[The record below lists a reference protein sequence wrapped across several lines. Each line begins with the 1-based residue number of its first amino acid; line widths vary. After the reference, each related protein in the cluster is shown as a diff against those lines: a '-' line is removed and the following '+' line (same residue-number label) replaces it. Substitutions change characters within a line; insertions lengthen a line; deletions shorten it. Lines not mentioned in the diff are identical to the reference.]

1 MGDAFGLIKAHLS
14 EPGEQRQVAVSARA
28 LSDDAF
34 DMLAA
39 LLSPGAH
46 RIALMPPGTAE
57 QTWLAA
63 EGSWACQEG
72 EEVRQGG
79 PRRLWDELEALHR
92 EWSDRGCPP
101 RQEIGLTVT
110 ASGEHRIWTG
120 PDQKSGWPS
129 R

>member
-39 LLSPGAH
+39 LLSPGVH

-79 PRRLWDELEALHR
+79 
-92 EWSDRGCPP
+92 
-101 RQEIGLTVT
+101 T
-110 ASGEHRIWTG
+110 ASGPARTRSPAG
-120 PDQKSGWPS
+120 QAGSKAAP
-129 R
+129 